1 MLSKATQLLV
11 TNFLLVYGIYCT
23 LKTLMSALGIL
34 ITPWKE
40 AEPKALNHFI
50 KSITFGIRFA
60 LTYINFPSFML
71 HVSNSPA
78 TLKYLLPVLPPL

>member
-11 TNFLLVYGIYCT
+11 INFLLVYGIYST
-23 LKTLMSALGIL
+23 LKTLISALDIL

-50 KSITFGIRFA
+50 KSIAFDISLAFT
-60 LTYINFPSFML
+60 
-71 HVSNSPA
+71 
-78 TLKYLLPVLPPL
+78 